1 MNHYV
6 VIIHRDRYYWPKLT
20 ISVQARVKTPSAGQ
34 AFITRCIMSAYAKR
48 CRGKFSQ
55 HSSMRVAEY
64 RVVDAVGLKRLQAAA
79 KASAT
84 VRRRRAAKKAV
95 QTKIRRG
102 ILPNPTLKQRSLTES
117 KSDYY
122 PAH

>member
-1 MNHYV
+1 MNHFV
-6 VIIHRDRYYWPKLT
+6 VIVHRDRYFWPKLT
-20 ISVQARVKTPSAGQ
+20 LSVVKRCKTPAAGD
-34 AFITRCIMSAYAKR
+34 AYITQCIMALYEKR
-48 CRGKFSQ
+48 CRGKFSP
-55 HSSMRVAEY
+55 HSSMRVQEF
-64 RVVDAVGLKRLQAAA
+64 RVVDETGLKRLQAAC
-79 KASAT
+79 KASVT

-102 ILPNPTLKQRSLTES
+102 ILPNPTLKQRMLTES